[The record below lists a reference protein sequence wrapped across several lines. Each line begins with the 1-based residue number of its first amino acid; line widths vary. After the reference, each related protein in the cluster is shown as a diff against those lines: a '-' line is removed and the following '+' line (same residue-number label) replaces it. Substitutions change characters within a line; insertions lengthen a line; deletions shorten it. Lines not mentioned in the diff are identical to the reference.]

1 MSDSCNPMNC
11 SLPGS
16 SVHGILQARILEWV
30 AISFSTVPRLWLKGQ
45 GSGWPGL
52 QPSSLPSSTSAS
64 HSTIHL
70 AWRARP
76 ASGAPSPSVTKGASG
91 RDRRRQAE
99 PLGDTEQSRTDPA
112 CSRALVK
119 QDSHREHGDSFG
131 ERVRRVSDIRECGN
145 RIWGNNTKRSK
156 PPPRQHSSPN
166 RPAPGPHPQKHGPVS
181 LPPGSAVG
189 VTLPEPLMAFLL
201 RWTMWTTVIL
211 KHHLWFLLHCSLVCC
226 WFSSTSLSFSS
237 GPSSVHFL
245 WGLLGRP
252 PLR

>member
-1 MSDSCNPMNC
+1 M
-11 SLPGS
+11 
-16 SVHGILQARILEWV
+16 
-30 AISFSTVPRLWLKGQ
+30 
-45 GSGWPGL
+45 
-52 QPSSLPSSTSAS
+52 
-64 HSTIHL
+64 
-70 AWRARP
+70 
-76 ASGAPSPSVTKGASG
+76 
-91 RDRRRQAE
+91 
-99 PLGDTEQSRTDPA
+99 
-112 CSRALVK
+112 
-119 QDSHREHGDSFG
+119 
-131 ERVRRVSDIRECGN
+131 RRVSDIRECGN

-189 VTLPEPLMAFLL
+189 VTLLEPLMAFLL

-237 GPSSVHFL
+237 CPSSVHFL

-252 PLR
+252 PTLPSPPGDGPHALALTLTSVWRTPGLHLQPRSSPQASDSCVQLHTPRISLGCPPGLTSHLPQHSSPISVNSTLQMSNTKQVSVSPSFIPHIQSAAEPCSSNTPT